1 MITKYFN
8 YKLLLGMVIITLF
21 ILTSCAKKDIT
32 GVAIS
37 QGGYSIF
44 KNTVYYVENSS
55 VLKYIDANTGKIGVL
70 CSKPD
75 CKHELYD
82 EKENPDPTCN
92 AVAKQEVTIGSSI
105 IIDDIL
111 YYTASKAMNLLI
123 FEYDY
128 KNDKCEMVAEIEKLN
143 PNYDIIYLNG
153 NLYFNCIS
161 WVFEDDGMDD
171 GLGWKTGESIVCK
184 YNIKDRSIELLF
196 KDMNLYINTIY
207 PGNNDLYAC
216 CFELFSGN
224 RTKQHITYIYDEKK
238 CKKVSDLGYYY
249 FDDNNGY
256 INPPLQN
263 AVSDEQISNKIIKYN
278 FKTRDDEELCTGW
291 VYYSYSH
298 YLIYSDDS
306 GNQYRYDSAKNETE
320 EIKFNNDYA
329 VLYLDNNYV
338 IYNDFID
345 ENNPNTY
352 IVETEKFFNGNYE
365 KARLIE

>member
-21 ILTSCAKKDIT
+21 ILTSCAKKDMT

-44 KNTVYYVENSS
+44 NNTVYYVENSS
-55 VLKYIDANTGKIGVL
+55 ILKYIDANTGKTGVL
-70 CSKPD
+70 CSKPN

-92 AVAKQEVTIGSSI
+92 AVAKQDVTIGSSI

-123 FEYDY
+123 FKYDY

-161 WVFEDDGMDD
+161 WAFEDGGIDD

-216 CFELFSGN
+216 CFELFSSN

-263 AVSDEQISNKIIKYN
+263 AVSNKIMKYN
-278 FKTRDDEELCTGW
+278 FKTQDEEELCTGW
-291 VYYSYSH
+291 VYYSYLH

-306 GNQYRYDSAKNETE
+306 GKQYRYDSAKNETE

-352 IVETEKFFNGNYE
+352 IVETEKFFNGSYE
-365 KARLIE
+365 EARLIG